1 MERETQNQRQR
12 NWTRHKPRPR
22 RKNSGPA
29 QAGDVLSAL
38 LASLGGG
45 PERARLSLLW
55 QNWEPIM
62 GPELAPLALPLGHHK
77 DILLIG
83 AEDAMLMQELHLMSG
98 EILERV
104 NAFMESPFFKSIKV
118 SLVLNKTVLRTAESR
133 PATEA
138 RIRPDAPRPDPAALF

>member
-1 MERETQNQRQR
+1 MGR
-12 NWTRHKPRPR
+12 NWP
-22 RKNSGPA
+22 
-29 QAGDVLSAL
+29 
-38 LASLGGG
+38 
-45 PERARLSLLW
+45 LW
-55 QNWEPIM
+55 P
-62 GPELAPLALPLGHHK
+62 LPLGHHK

-133 PATEA
+133 PSTEA
-138 RIRPDAPRPDPAALF
+138 RIRPELPRPDPAALF